1 MTGGISQ
8 RALRSTFASSL
19 PMALIKT
26 MQEKRTNK
34 FHTPTFEY
42 SQTLSYPA
50 KNQNNEFNFFNR
62 FYPEKDLL
70 YNGSSSSISFSSYG
84 EGQGWMS
91 SPTTSSSSFLTRDLN
106 SIDMNLVNKV

>member
-19 PMALIKT
+19 PMPLIKT

-42 SQTLSYPA
+42 SQTLSCPT

-70 YNGSSSSISFSSYG
+70 YDGSSSSISFSSYG

-106 SIDMNLVNKV
+106 FNDMNLVNKV